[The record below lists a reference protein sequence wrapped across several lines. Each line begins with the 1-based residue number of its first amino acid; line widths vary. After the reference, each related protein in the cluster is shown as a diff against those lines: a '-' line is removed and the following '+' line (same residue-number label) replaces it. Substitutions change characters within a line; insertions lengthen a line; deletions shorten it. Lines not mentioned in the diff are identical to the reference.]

1 MKRVTVF
8 TDGACS
14 GNPGPGGWGVVLIYK
29 NNRREISGFERE
41 TTSNRMELTAAIE
54 ALSALKEPCQVD
66 LYTDSAYLENAFNQH
81 WVTNWQKNNWRKK
94 DKEPVLNQDL
104 WLRLLDLVKIHSVAW
119 HKVKG
124 HADNTDNNRCDQLA
138 TAAIK
143 AALRTSDS

>member
-1 MKRVTVF
+1 MF